1 MKGVSFMENLLME
14 NTLIV
19 GCENTGKTVGIVE
32 PSIRYLLERR
42 KKENAFG
49 ITIVEPC
56 KMQVDRYVEMCK
68 TLELPYTIVDTR
80 LVETTKFNP
89 FEGDSNTIST
99 IIASVL
105 ASEIEETN
113 IPRWKCER
121 IIRNYV
127 LLLKTLLGNDVDFVT
142 LLHLIQDK
150 KLLEIYVLEYE
161 RKFGFMPIVD
171 FFKSEILGSTGY
183 DSYILKVEDLLQELV
198 THYQLRNVLTGKSR
212 LNLKQHL
219 EQGGILI
226 FSSPL
231 EQDQQLGAIFGQLFV
246 SHLLDAIYR
255 REGKELHY
263 IIMDGFMT
271 HHLNE
276 RMGFEFFL
284 CVTSLFNIKGIF
296 VVQMLNQLRE
306 LGREVERSFLM
317 NCPNKVIFRPS
328 VEDAEFFSERLGK
341 RKKWFKDEKK
351 YFEIGDLLTLPYFN
365 YVWQLEN
372 GEIQEPQLKKGNIPT
387 EFRQETI

>member
-1 MKGVSFMENLLME
+1 
-14 NTLIV
+14 
-19 GCENTGKTVGIVE
+19 
-32 PSIRYLLERR
+32 
-42 KKENAFG
+42 
-49 ITIVEPC
+49 
-56 KMQVDRYVEMCK
+56 
-68 TLELPYTIVDTR
+68 
-80 LVETTKFNP
+80 KFNP

-171 FFKSEILGSTGY
+171 FFKSEILGSTDY
-183 DSYILKVEDLLQELV
+183 DSYILKVENLLQELV

-246 SHLLDAIYR
+246 SHLLDA
-255 REGKELHY
+255 
-263 IIMDGFMT
+263 
-271 HHLNE
+271 
-276 RMGFEFFL
+276 
-284 CVTSLFNIKGIF
+284 
-296 VVQMLNQLRE
+296 
-306 LGREVERSFLM
+306 
-317 NCPNKVIFRPS
+317 
-328 VEDAEFFSERLGK
+328 
-341 RKKWFKDEKK
+341 
-351 YFEIGDLLTLPYFN
+351 
-365 YVWQLEN
+365 
-372 GEIQEPQLKKGNIPT
+372 
-387 EFRQETI
+387 